1 MGSRRSGLV
10 QSLGRAGPA
19 SVLVSRVSP
28 APAGPRSPA
37 SSVPGTPSRCS
48 VSIHRTAF
56 FPLGHPAAGRTQWM
70 MYRAMH
76 GMMKN
81 IQMPIL

>member
-10 QSLGRAGPA
+10 QGLGRAGPA
-19 SVLVSRVSP
+19 SVLAFPRQVQRQPALDRPLRPYPVHRRDARSRST
-28 APAGPRSPA
+28 APP
-37 SSVPGTPSRCS
+37 
-48 VSIHRTAF
+48 
-56 FPLGHPAAGRTQWM
+56 FPPGHPAAGRTQWM

>member
-1 MGSRRSGLV
+1 MPVIGCL
-10 QSLGRAGPA
+10 
-19 SVLVSRVSP
+19 
-28 APAGPRSPA
+28 
-37 SSVPGTPSRCS
+37 GTPWRCS
-48 VSIHRTAF
+48 VSIHRAAG
-56 FPLGHPAAGRTQWM
+56 FPPSHSAAGRTQWM